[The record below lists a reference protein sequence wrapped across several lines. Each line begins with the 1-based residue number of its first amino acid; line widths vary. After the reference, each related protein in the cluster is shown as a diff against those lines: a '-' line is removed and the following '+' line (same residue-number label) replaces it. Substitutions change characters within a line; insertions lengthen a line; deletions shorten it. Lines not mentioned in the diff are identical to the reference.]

1 MAKHWNL
8 IPCVLILSFIL
19 MTSPLRAAEPVVSEV
34 SPEVEQS
41 LTEVN
46 KKLTNPVSE
55 IWSIS
60 AE

>member
-46 KKLTNPVSE
+46 MKLTNPVSE

>member
-19 MTSPLRAAEPVVSEV
+19 MTSPLRAAEPVVSEM
-34 SPEVEQS
+34 SPEVEQA

>member
-19 MTSPLRAAEPVVSEV
+19 MTSPLRAEEPVVSKV
-34 SPEVEQS
+34 SPEVKQS